1 MWCRRL
7 CSRANSPFTPPPFHL
22 NCAPLLFV
30 RVQNVEYEFH
40 PEYWGHVSPE
50 AKELVSRM
58 LTKDTKARVT
68 AAEALAHPWVRLA
81 PI

>member
-1 MWCRRL
+1 MPTRL
-7 CSRANSPFTPPPFHL
+7 SRLLHF
-22 NCAPLLFV
+22 APLLFV

-58 LTKDTKARVT
+58 LTKDTKARVS

-81 PI
+81 PT

>member
-1 MWCRRL
+1 
-7 CSRANSPFTPPPFHL
+7 
-22 NCAPLLFV
+22 
-30 RVQNVEYEFH
+30 VQNVEYEFH

>member
-1 MWCRRL
+1 MLRRRRWSSA
-7 CSRANSPFTPPPFHL
+7 C
-22 NCAPLLFV
+22 

-81 PI
+81 PIYALI